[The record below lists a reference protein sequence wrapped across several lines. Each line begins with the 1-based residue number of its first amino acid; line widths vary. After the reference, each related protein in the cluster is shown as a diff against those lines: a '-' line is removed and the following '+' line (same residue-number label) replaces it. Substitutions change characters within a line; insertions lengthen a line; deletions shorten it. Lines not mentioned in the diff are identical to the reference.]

1 MTAPS
6 KPAAQTGSALV
17 ETAIAAAKMSARS
30 FARKVLDVDER
41 TVRRYLSGD
50 IEPLGPTR
58 AICLAVIERPSI
70 ARHLAKCLAVANG
83 DA

>member
-6 KPAAQTGSALV
+6 KPAAMSGSQLA
-17 ETAIAAAKMSARS
+17 ESAAAAAKMSARA

-41 TVRRYLSGD
+41 TFRRYLSGE
-50 IEPLGPTR
+50 IELLGSPR
-58 AICLAVIERPSI
+58 VICLAVIDRPSI
-70 ARHLAKCLAVANG
+70 ARHLAKCLAAADV